1 VEYLDE
7 FLLIVIA
14 HFFAVASP
22 GPDFAI
28 VLKQS
33 VQQGRRNALWTS
45 AGVGAAILLHVAYC
59 VLGVALILT
68 QSPNLFM
75 ALKYLAGAYLAY
87 LGVQALR
94 AAKPPTSIKDNN
106 EGNIENDIKN
116 KTVQEEPV
124 WLAFRRGFLTN
135 ALNPKATLFFMS
147 LFTLVISPTTPT
159 SVQVGYGVYMALATW
174 AWFSMLSI
182 MLSRDSVRAFFQ
194 RRGYWFDRGIGVIL
208 IALAVRVVI

>member
-1 VEYLDE
+1 MEYLDE

-22 GPDFAI
+22 GPDFAV

-68 QSPNLFM
+68 QSPSLFM

-94 AAKPPTSIKDNN
+94 AAKPPASNQD
-106 EGNIENDIKN
+106 NIET
-116 KTVQEEPV
+116 KTVAEESV
-124 WLAFRRGFLTN
+124 WLAFRRGFFTN

-159 SVQVGYGVYMALATW
+159 SIQVVYGVYMALATW
-174 AWFSMLSI
+174 AWFSMLS
-182 MLSRDSVRAFFQ
+182 LVLCKPSVRGFF
-194 RRGYWFDRGIGVIL
+194 RKSGYWFDRGIGVIL
-208 IALAVRVVI
+208 IALAIRVVI

>member
-1 VEYLDE
+1 MNYLDE
-7 FLLIVIA
+7 FLLIAIA

-22 GPDFAI
+22 GPDFAV

-45 AGVGAAILLHVAYC
+45 AGVGAAILLHVGYC

-94 AAKPPTSIKDNN
+94 AAKPPENTSDT
-106 EGNIENDIKN
+106 IEN
-116 KTVQEEPV
+116 KTVLEESV
-124 WLAFRRGFLTN
+124 WLAFRRGFVTN

-147 LFTLVISPTTPT
+147 LFTLVISVTTPT
-159 SVQVGYGVYMALATW
+159 SVQIAYGVYMALATW
-174 AWFSMLSI
+174 VWFSMLSLI
-182 MLSRDSVRAFFQ
+182 LSKPGVRGFFQ
-194 RRGYWFDRGIGVIL
+194 KSGYWFDRGIGVIL
-208 IALAVRVVI
+208 IALAIRVVI

>member
-1 VEYLDE
+1 MEYLDE

-22 GPDFAI
+22 GPDFAV

-45 AGVGAAILLHVAYC
+45 AGVGAAILLHIAYC

-68 QSPNLFM
+68 QSPSLFM
-75 ALKYLAGAYLAY
+75 ALKYVAGAYLAY

-94 AAKPPTSIKDNN
+94 AAKPPTSNQDNV
-106 EGNIENDIKN
+106 EI
-116 KTVQEEPV
+116 KTVVEEPV
-124 WLAFRRGFLTN
+124 WLAFRRGFFTN

-159 SVQVGYGVYMALATW
+159 SIQVGYGVYMALATW
-174 AWFSMLSI
+174 AWFSMLSMI
-182 MLSRDSVRAFFQ
+182 LSRNNVRFFFQ
-194 RRGYWFDRGIGVIL
+194 QRGYWFDRGIGVIL

>member
-1 VEYLDE
+1 MEYLDE

-22 GPDFAI
+22 GPDFAV

-33 VQQGRRNALWTS
+33 VQLGRRNALWTS

-68 QSPNLFM
+68 QSPSLFM

-94 AAKPPTSIKDNN
+94 AAKPPESN
-106 EGNIENDIKN
+106 EGEAVKDVEN

-124 WLAFRRGFLTN
+124 WVAFRRGFFTN

-174 AWFSMLSI
+174 AWFSMLSM
-182 MLSRDSVRAFFQ
+182 MLSRDNVRGFFQ
-194 RRGYWFDRGIGVIL
+194 QRGYWFDRGIGIIL

>member
-22 GPDFAI
+22 GPDFAV

-68 QSPNLFM
+68 QSPSLFM

-94 AAKPPTSIKDNN
+94 AAKPPASNQD
-106 EGNIENDIKN
+106 NIET
-116 KTVQEEPV
+116 KTVAEESV
-124 WLAFRRGFLTN
+124 WLAFRRGFFTN

-159 SVQVGYGVYMALATW
+159 SIQVVYGVYMALATW
-174 AWFSMLSI
+174 AWFSMLS
-182 MLSRDSVRAFFQ
+182 LVLCKPSVRGFF
-194 RRGYWFDRGIGVIL
+194 RKSGYWFDRGIGVIL
-208 IALAVRVVI
+208 IALAIRVVI

>member
-1 VEYLDE
+1 MEYLDE

-22 GPDFAI
+22 GPDFAV

-68 QSPNLFM
+68 QSPSLFM

-94 AAKPPTSIKDNN
+94 AGKPPASN
-106 EGNIENDIKN
+106 EGEAVKDVEN

-124 WLAFRRGFLTN
+124 WVAFRRGFFTN

-159 SVQVGYGVYMALATW
+159 SIQIGYGVYMALATW
-174 AWFSMLSI
+174 AWFSMLSM
-182 MLSRDSVRAFFQ
+182 MLSRDNVRGFFQ
-194 RRGYWFDRGIGVIL
+194 QRGYWFDRGIGIIL

>member
-1 VEYLDE
+1 M
-7 FLLIVIA
+7 IVIA

-22 GPDFAI
+22 GPDFAV

-68 QSPNLFM
+68 QSPSLFM

-94 AAKPPTSIKDNN
+94 TAKPPASN
-106 EGNIENDIKN
+106 EGEAVKDVEN

-124 WLAFRRGFLTN
+124 WVAFRRGFFTN

-159 SVQVGYGVYMALATW
+159 SIQVGYGVYMALATW
-174 AWFSMLSI
+174 AWFSMLSM
-182 MLSRDSVRAFFQ
+182 MLSRDNVRGFFQ
-194 RRGYWFDRGIGVIL
+194 QRGYWFDRGIGIIL

>member
-1 VEYLDE
+1 VNYLDE
-7 FLLIVIA
+7 FLLIAIA

-22 GPDFAI
+22 GPDFAV

-45 AGVGAAILLHVAYC
+45 AGVGVAILLHVGYC

-68 QSPNLFM
+68 QSPNLFI

-94 AAKPPTSIKDNN
+94 AAKPPENTSDA
-106 EGNIENDIKN
+106 IEN
-116 KTVQEEPV
+116 KTVLEESV

-147 LFTLVISPTTPT
+147 LFTLVISVTTPT
-159 SVQVGYGVYMALATW
+159 SVQIAYGVYMALATW
-174 AWFSMLSI
+174 VWFSMLSLV
-182 MLSRDSVRAFFQ
+182 LSKPGVRGFFQ
-194 RRGYWFDRGIGVIL
+194 KSGYWFDRGIGVIL
-208 IALAVRVVI
+208 IALAIRVVI

>member
-1 VEYLDE
+1 MEYLDE

-22 GPDFAI
+22 GPDFAV

-45 AGVGAAILLHVAYC
+45 AGVGAAILLHVGYC

-68 QSPNLFM
+68 QSPSLFM

-94 AAKPPTSIKDNN
+94 AAKPPASNQD
-106 EGNIENDIKN
+106 NIET
-116 KTVQEEPV
+116 KTVAEESV
-124 WLAFRRGFLTN
+124 WLAFRRGFFTN

-159 SVQVGYGVYMALATW
+159 SIQVGYGVYMALATW
-174 AWFSMLSI
+174 AWFSMLS
-182 MLSRDSVRAFFQ
+182 LVLCKPSVRGFFQ
-194 RRGYWFDRGIGVIL
+194 KSGYWFDRGIGVIL
-208 IALAVRVVI
+208 IALAIRVVI

>member
-1 VEYLDE
+1 MEYLDE

-22 GPDFAI
+22 GPDFAV

-68 QSPNLFM
+68 QSPSLFM

-94 AAKPPTSIKDNN
+94 AAKPPASN
-106 EGNIENDIKN
+106 EGEAAKDVEK
-116 KTVQEEPV
+116 KTVQEESV
-124 WLAFRRGFLTN
+124 WLAFRRGFFTN

-182 MLSRDSVRAFFQ
+182 ILSRNNVRGFFQ
-194 RRGYWFDRGIGVIL
+194 QRGYWFDRGIGVIL